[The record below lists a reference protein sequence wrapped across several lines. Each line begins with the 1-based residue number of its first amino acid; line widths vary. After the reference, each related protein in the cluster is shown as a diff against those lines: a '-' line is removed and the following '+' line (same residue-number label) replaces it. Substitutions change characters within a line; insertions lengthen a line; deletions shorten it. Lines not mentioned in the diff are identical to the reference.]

1 MKESRIY
8 IAGCGGM
15 LGEAFYKVFSRN
27 FELKCTDIDV
37 NSEWLSYLDFRDLG
51 SYMKDVHEFRA
62 DFLFHLGAFTNLE
75 FCEKNPDQTYLTNAI
90 AVENAV
96 YIANKLDIPLLY
108 ISTAG
113 VFNGN
118 RDFYDDWEAPSPIGC
133 YARSKYAGEVFVTQN
148 ARRHLV
154 CRAGWMMGGGP
165 AKDKKFVQK
174 VMLQLKMGKKELFI
188 VDDKLGTP
196 TYTNDFANNVQALL
210 ERELWGLYNVVCG
223 GMTSRLE
230 VARELIN
237 ILGLE
242 KSVKLTSVS
251 SSYFAKE
258 YFAPRP
264 ASERL
269 ISKKLELRDL
279 NLMRDWRLCL
289 KEYIDNYYQ
298 DYL

>member
-1 MKESRIY
+1 MKKSRIF

-37 NSEWLSYLDFRDLG
+37 NSEWMSYLDFRDLG
-51 SYMKDVHEFRA
+51 SYMRDVQDYRA
-62 DFLFHLGAFTNLE
+62 DFLFHLGAFTDLE
-75 FCEKNPDQTYLTNAI
+75 FCEENSDQTYLTNAI

-96 YIANKLDIPLLY
+96 YIANKWDIPLLY

-113 VFNGN
+113 IFHGDK
-118 RDFYDDWEAPSPIGC
+118 DFYDDWDQPSPMGC
-133 YARSKYAGEVFVTQN
+133 YARSKFAGEVFVIQN
-148 ARRHLV
+148 ARRYLV

-196 TYTNDFANNVQALL
+196 TYTHDFANNVQALL
-210 ERELWGLYNVVCG
+210 ERELWGLYNVVCS

-230 VARELIN
+230 VARELIK

-242 KSVKLTSVS
+242 KSIKVTSVPS
-251 SSYFAKE
+251 SFFSEE

-289 KEYIDNYYQ
+289 KEYIDTYYQ
-298 DYL
+298 GYL